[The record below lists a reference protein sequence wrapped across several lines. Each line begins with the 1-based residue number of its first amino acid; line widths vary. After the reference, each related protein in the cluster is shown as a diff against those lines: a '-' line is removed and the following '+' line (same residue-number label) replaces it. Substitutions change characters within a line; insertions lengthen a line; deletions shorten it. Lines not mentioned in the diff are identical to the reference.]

1 MNARQPPKVISAC
14 PAPVFGNSRLDFCSS
29 SDDQHNPWQAA
40 VDFTQS
46 KLFAHFAMKRLQSVA
61 LAFLLTVSGCAF
73 AQPNKDANDARLAA
87 ERWMKLV
94 DTEEYSAAWNTG
106 SESMRKGMPK
116 LAWNL
121 LVSTVHLPLG
131 TLKSRT
137 FQSADANP
145 ATGDKPATIT
155 LTFTGDYEN
164 SHNVQEKVT
173 TVKDADGQWRVSGFN
188 LNSDAGKSAK

>member
-1 MNARQPPKVISAC
+1 MK
-14 PAPVFGNSRLDFCSS
+14 
-29 SDDQHNPWQAA
+29 
-40 VDFTQS
+40 
-46 KLFAHFAMKRLQSVA
+46 KLHSVA
-61 LAFLLTVSGCAF
+61 FAFLLTMSGCAL
-73 AQPNKDANDARLAA
+73 AQPSKDTNDARLAA

-173 TVKDADGQWRVSGFN
+173 TIKDADGQWRVSGFN